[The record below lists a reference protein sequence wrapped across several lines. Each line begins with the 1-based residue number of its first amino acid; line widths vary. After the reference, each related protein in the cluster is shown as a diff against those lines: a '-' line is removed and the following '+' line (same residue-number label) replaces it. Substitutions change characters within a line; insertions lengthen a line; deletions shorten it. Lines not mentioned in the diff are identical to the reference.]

1 MKITLEELATLV
13 GGRILRGEAPRV
25 FSGYDSLKDSGEDD
39 VSFFGNARYTEDL
52 SKTRAGAVLVSDPAV
67 VAPEDTAL
75 VLVDNAVSAFDCIV
89 RKYGVPNPPFAA
101 GIHPSSVIDET
112 AVLDREEVSI
122 GANAVIEAGVR
133 IGKGT
138 RIGPC
143 SVVRE
148 GAVIGSDC
156 EIAANVSIRQGSILG
171 DRIILHSGVVIGADG
186 FGYEF
191 SDGRHQ
197 KIEQLGIVRIGN
209 DVEIGANTTVDRARF
224 GETVIG
230 EGTKIDN
237 LVQIAHNVVIGKHC
251 IVVALTGIS
260 GSARIGDYVTVA
272 AQAGIAGH
280 VKIGDGSVI
289 AGRGGVISDLPP
301 GSKVFGY
308 PAKPMKEELR
318 TSMYLKRLGGL
329 FDRVKKLEKGIGG

>member
-1 MKITLEELATLV
+1 M
-13 GGRILRGEAPRV
+13 
-25 FSGYDSLKDSGEDD
+25 
-39 VSFFGNARYTEDL
+39 
-52 SKTRAGAVLVSDPAV
+52 
-67 VAPEDTAL
+67 APEDTAL

-112 AVLDREEVSI
+112 AVLDSEEVSI

-148 GAVIGSDC
+148 GAVIGSTARSPQMCRFGRDPFW
-156 EIAANVSIRQGSILG
+156 ATGSFCIPASSLG
-171 DRIILHSGVVIGADG
+171 PTGLVMSFPTAGTRRDER
-186 FGYEF
+186 
-191 SDGRHQ
+191 
-197 KIEQLGIVRIGN
+197 LGIVRIGN

-260 GSARIGDYVTVA
+260 ASARIGDYATVA

-308 PAKPMKEELR
+308 TAKPMKEELQR
-318 TSMYLKRLGGL
+318 AC
-329 FDRVKKLEKGIGG
+329 I